1 MNDFLRCEKCEAKV
15 KPVDLIEFDLDP
27 EYFKYQFEDFIR
39 RSEEERNTGP
49 LPKKVYHK
57 MVKHLIHGS
66 GSGRIGCYSQTYE
79 IICGPL
85 RPWNEDDDYQEWVE
99 NGCVWK

>member
-27 EYFKYQFEDFIR
+27 ELFQYNFENFIR
-39 RSEEERNTGP
+39 KSKEETYGGP
-49 LPKKVYHK
+49 LPKKTYHK
-57 MVKHLIHGS
+57 VIKNIYFGS
-66 GSGRIGCYSQTYE
+66 GGDRIGCYSQQHE
-79 IICGPL
+79 NICGPL
-85 RPWNEDDDYQEWVE
+85 RPWNEDDDYQEWIE